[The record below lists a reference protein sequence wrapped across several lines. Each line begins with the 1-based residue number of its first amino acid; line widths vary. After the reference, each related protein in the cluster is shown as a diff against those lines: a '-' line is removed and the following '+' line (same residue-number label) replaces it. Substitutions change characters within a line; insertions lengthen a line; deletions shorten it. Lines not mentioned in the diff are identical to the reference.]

1 MASRKFR
8 FVSPGVFLKEIDNSQ
23 LPGIP
28 DAVGPVIIGRTRKGP
43 ALTPYKVKSL
53 EEFERVFGRTMP
65 GNEGEDP
72 WREGTDLLAES
83 YAPYAAKAYLSAD
96 IDSPVTIVRLAGIAG
111 DAAKA
116 TDAASPGWK
125 SDRAYGL
132 FLFNSSS
139 DSNPADAR
147 DVSGTLAAI
156 FYGTSDFSPKLYAAS
171 RNQVMDHPDDDQ
183 NSNSGAHEGILIKE
197 DSNKKFTLRLDGG
210 SGRTRDVSFSFD
222 KIREGFNTNPTKTNS
237 NITGRVGESTQKDLS
252 DLYWLGETFEESYKE
267 ILANKGSGD
276 ALAAMVLKLDSQMS
290 DFKSGDHSLQAAKTG
305 WFIAQD
311 TTSAATGIVHD
322 NAEKLFRAV
331 ARQDGFKASREL
343 MVSIER
349 INIPRENATD
359 TFGSFSLIVNQI
371 SGTRLVEVERFD
383 NLNLNP
389 ISDNYVAKK
398 IGTQYYKWDSVEK
411 RNKVYGTYPNISE
424 YIRIELHPRLV
435 GAPPADPSLVP
446 FGFLGPIVPK
456 VKEISGSDFASGGTG
471 SFASTDWVDSSA
483 KARVGALSTNASSKL
498 VIQWPKMPLIN
509 SGSLSDGFMM
519 GASPFKQT
527 WTAGSKHTAQTI
539 LNPGYVDYTRRLPEF
554 SGLTADQDSG
564 EVGGSTAEHSFIFS
578 LEDVVLHANPQLG
591 GGLPSVSTVGDVVL
605 AEYVSGSRN
614 GAASA
619 AKAVLTAPNPSN
631 AHGLSAGENIVLTSA
646 DSATDNTATTLKA
659 YKLTDALL
667 SSADTTASTVTPIT
681 NGAQIG
687 ANAVLSG
694 TKGTLANVLT
704 IDGGA
709 DGHECQIT
717 VPAAAGGAGAP
728 VKIKFVDALSDTVAV
743 DTIELKV
750 GTLSQMNLLKAVDG
764 NSVSGEIK
772 FGSGIAAN
780 GIAGLVGSNQG
791 QNANHV
797 GLSLVQPGDFEVIVA
812 NNAGNIAAVTGA
824 DIFSLT
830 ATGVH
835 ATTGVAVLINGD
847 HDTQGEVL
855 ANLKAAILSSTGHN
869 GKIQVVDDS
878 SDGDITLIQNVK
890 GANGNT
896 SITSTFSVDFRPSTN
911 AFSGGGEVKSYAR
924 EVADG
929 NASSLRVL
937 ASIVDGFRAPLVGG
951 FEGVDITE
959 ADPFNNRVLAA
970 NGASADSNYAF
981 ASVDRA
987 IQLISNAEMVEHNL
1001 AVMPGITNSSLTTDL
1016 VRACES
1022 RGDSL
1027 AIIDLP
1033 DVYVPPSQ
1041 AKCDSFES
1049 RIPTAGNPENSAK
1062 NLTDR
1067 QLNSSYGAA
1076 YYPWV
1081 KIKDE
1086 DYNRDV
1092 WVPPSVVALGVMAYT
1107 EERDEVWFAPAGFN
1121 RGGLN
1126 EGNAGLPVLQV
1137 SDQLMSK
1144 DRDTLYAANIN
1155 PIASFVSEGIVIFGQ
1170 KTLQTTQSALDRI
1183 NVRRLLIF
1191 VKKKVSQV
1199 SKDLLFEQNV
1209 RATWNKFLAQ
1219 VNPFLESVKTRFG
1232 LSDYKV
1238 VLDSTTTTPDLVD
1251 RNILYAKVL
1260 LKPARAI
1267 EFIAVD
1273 FVITNTG
1280 ASFED

>member
-28 DAVGPVIIGRTRKGP
+28 NAVGPVIIGRTRKGP
-43 ALTPYKVKSL
+43 ALTPYKVRSL

-83 YAPYAAKAYLSAD
+83 YAPYAARAYLSAD

-125 SDRAYGL
+125 SSQSYGL
-132 FLFNSSS
+132 FLFNSAS
-139 DSNPADAR
+139 DRDPSDAR
-147 DVSGTLAAI
+147 GVTGSLAAI
-156 FYGTSDFSPKLYAAS
+156 FYGTSDFAPKLYAS
-171 RNQVMDHPDDDQ
+171 QKTQVMDNPAAG
-183 NSNSGAHEGILIKE
+183 STSEVGAHEGILIKE
-197 DSNKKFTLRLDGG
+197 DTQRKFTLRLAD
-210 SGRTRDVSFSFD
+210 SSRSRDVTFSFD

-237 NITGRVGESTQKDLS
+237 NITGRVGETQQRDLS
-252 DLYWLGETFEESYKE
+252 DLYWLGETFEENYQE
-267 ILANKGSGD
+267 ILANKGTG
-276 ALAAMVLKLDSQMS
+276 ALAAMILKLDSQMS
-290 DFKSGDHSLQAAKTG
+290 DFKSGEHSLQAAKTG

-311 TTSAATGIVHD
+311 TSGQPTGIVHD
-322 NAEKLFRAV
+322 DAEKLFRAV
-331 ARQDGFKASREL
+331 ARQDGFKSSREL

-349 INIPRENATD
+349 INIPRANATD
-359 TFGSFSLIVNQI
+359 TFGSFSLVVNEI
-371 SGTRLVEVERFD
+371 RGTRLVEVERFD

-398 IGTQYYKWDSVEK
+398 IGTQYYKWDSTER
-411 RNKVYGTYPNISE
+411 RNKVYGTHPNISE
-424 YIRIELHPRLV
+424 YVRIEMHPRLV

-456 VKEISGSDFASGGTG
+456 VKVVSGSDFAVNGTG
-471 SFASTDWVDSSA
+471 SFQAADWIDSAA
-483 KARVGALSTNASSKL
+483 KARVGALTTNANSNL
-498 VIQWPKMPLIN
+498 VLKWPSMPLVN

-519 GASPFKQT
+519 GASPFKQV
-527 WTAGSKHTAQTI
+527 WSVGSKHTTQTI

-554 SGLTADQDSG
+554 TGLTADQDSG
-564 EVGGSTAEHSFIFS
+564 ESAAATTEHSFIFS
-578 LEDVVLHANPQLG
+578 LEDVVLHVNPQLA
-591 GGLPSVSTVGDVVL
+591 GGLPNVSTVGDVVL

-614 GAASA
+614 GLGQAATA
-619 AKAVLTAPNPSN
+619 TLTMPNPAA
-631 AHGLSAGENIVLTSA
+631 AHGCSAGENMVITSVSEA
-646 DSATDNTATTLKA
+646 GALDVKA

-687 ANAVLSG
+687 ANAMLSG

-704 IDGGA
+704 INGGA

-728 VKIKFVDALSDTVAV
+728 VKIKFVTTLSDTVAA

-750 GTLSQMNLLKAVDG
+750 ATLSQMNLLKAVDG
-764 NSVSGEIK
+764 GNVSGQIK
-772 FGSGIAAN
+772 YGSGIAAN
-780 GIAGLVGSNQG
+780 GIAGLVGSNAA
-791 QNANHV
+791 QNDNHV
-797 GLSLVQPGDFEVIVA
+797 GLSLVQPGDFSVVVA
-812 NNAGNIAAVTGA
+812 NNAGSIAAVTGA
-824 DIFSLT
+824 DIFSVT
-830 ATGVH
+830 ASGVP

-847 HDTQGEVL
+847 HDTQVEVL
-855 ANLKAAILSSTGHN
+855 KNLKDAILGAQGHN
-869 GKIQVVDDS
+869 GKIEILDDH
-878 SDGDITLIQNVK
+878 SDGNITLRQK
-890 GANGNT
+890 GQGSAGNKA
-896 SITSTFSVDFRPSTN
+896 ITSTFTTDIRPTGN
-911 AFSGGGEVKSYAR
+911 TFSGGEEISSYSR
-924 EVADG
+924 SVATG
-929 NASSLRVL
+929 GASNLRVL
-937 ASIVDGFRAPLVGG
+937 AGIVDGFRAPLIGG
-951 FEGVDITE
+951 FEGADITE

-970 NGASADSNYAF
+970 NGATADSNYAF

-987 IQLISNAEMVEHNL
+987 IQLISDAEMVEHNL
-1001 AVMPGITNSSLTTDL
+1001 AVMPGITHPSLTTDL

-1033 DVYVPPSQ
+1033 DVYVPPFQ
-1041 AKCDSFES
+1041 QKCDNFES
-1049 RIPTAGNPENSAK
+1049 RLPSTGNPENSAK
-1062 NLTDR
+1062 SLTDR
-1067 QLNSSYGAA
+1067 QLNSSYGAS

-1126 EGNAGLPVLQV
+1126 EGNSGLPVLQV

-1170 KTLQTTQSALDRI
+1170 KTLQSTQSALDRI

-1191 VKKKVSQV
+1191 VKKRVSQV

-1238 VLDSTTTTPDLVD
+1238 ILDSTTTTPDLVD